1 MDDLKQTE
9 TALSGFVDY
18 SLFFDPT
25 EGIWLAVGIVIWLGT
40 FVSVIPQILLL
51 IQRRTSHGLSYVT
64 VMLNNFTQFLMVIH
78 YWHLHTT
85 EFAGLLQMPPSIGLP
100 RLLTFCN
107 FFSLWLGFL
116 TVPFCM
122 LVFNDREIR
131 PNVNSDGVRKHW
143 IGTLISL
150 FVLIGVCVVQFIIY
164 VAVGSSK
171 GFSSSSEVTIG
182 GIYGTVSGFLVMAQY
197 IPQMITTIKL
207 RDKGSLSV
215 LMLAIQAPGGYISA
229 MFMKFGQNEHWTT
242 WISYLVAATDQL
254 ILLIICLYFM
264 WQKRKVTQ
272 DEGTLELS
280 NQQKSISRQLL
291 MDANPDPET
300 GK

>member
-1 MDDLKQTE
+1 MDDLAQTD
-9 TALSGFVDY
+9 TALNGFVDY
-18 SLFFDPT
+18 SAYFEPT

-51 IQRRTSHGLSYVT
+51 IQRRTAYGLSWFT

-85 EFAGLLQMPPSIGLP
+85 EFVGLFQMEPKIGLP

-107 FFSLWLGFL
+107 FFCLWLGFL
-116 TVPFCM
+116 AVPFCM

-131 PNVNSDGVRKHW
+131 PKANSDQIRHQW
-143 IGTLISL
+143 IGTIISL
-150 FVLIGVCVVQFIIY
+150 IVLIAVCFAQFIAY
-164 VAVGSSK
+164 VCIGTGV
-171 GFSSSSEVTIG
+171 GFSSSSEVTVG
-182 GIYGTVSGFLVMAQY
+182 GVYGTVSGFLVMAQY

-207 RDKGSLSV
+207 KDKGSLSV

-242 WISYLVAATDQL
+242 WISYLVAATDQA
-254 ILLIICLYFM
+254 ILLFICLYFM
-264 WQKRKVTQ
+264 WKKRKGT
-272 DEGTLELS
+272 DESSLELS
-280 NQQKSISRQLL
+280 NQQKNISHQLL
-291 MDANPDPET
+291 MDGNPDTEDA
-300 GK
+300 K